1 MRGFIRGI
9 NFLDAID
16 EFRNLYQLKQTY
28 ADAYAFDTAG
38 QEAPVII
45 NPTAAA
51 VATGDV
57 GSRDSAGKPAGMEG
71 GRVPLLTADAL
82 PASESVGSSSGAQ
95 QRPLHLS
102 VDRTSTSS
110 NV

>member
-9 NFLDAID
+9 NFLDAIE

-28 ADAYAFDTAG
+28 ADAYAFDTTG
-38 QEAPVII
+38 QAPVTI

-51 VATGDV
+51 V
-57 GSRDSAGKPAGMEG
+57 GSSDSASERAGMEG
-71 GRVPLLTADAL
+71 GRVPLLAADAL
-82 PASESVGSSSGAQ
+82 PASESLGSGSDAQ
-95 QRPLHLS
+95 QGPLRLS
-102 VDRTSTSS
+102 VDRASTSS